1 MYNAPLFLQ
10 SCHLNS
16 LLSFY
21 IIISIILLL
30 HIKKKNDLSLI
41 DKLSVFNKLLRS
53 LLKTVSKFIK
63 NDIRP
68 FLSKRRNV
76 AGIINDKMGQ

>member
-1 MYNAPLFLQ
+1 MYDAPLFLQ

-53 LLKTVSKFIK
+53 LLKTVSKFI
-63 NDIRP
+63 
-68 FLSKRRNV
+68 
-76 AGIINDKMGQ
+76 INYKFRF